1 MVGKEECKLGCKCM
15 AEEIQEELQTLV
27 GTMGGVCAVK
37 ELIFV
42 LQLAIPAV
50 VVKYLMLLG
59 HLILDQQQIIH

>member
-1 MVGKEECKLGCKCM
+1 MVDKEEWELGCKCM
-15 AEEIQEELQTLV
+15 AEEIQEDLQTLL
-27 GTMGGVCAVK
+27 GTTGGVCAVK

-42 LQLAIPAV
+42 LRLAIPAV